1 MKKIK
6 LNIQLFAGDPVAD
19 PATEPHYLSINEDIT
34 IGKSERTLKDVSLD
48 ASTALKECMPKP
60 ILLWTN
66 PNPLKAFSAQDISLS
81 SSDWDVLEIF
91 WIDWVN
97 NNQMDSTRIIKG
109 RKGRIINVFKANAN
123 KTYACERIVTYK
135 NSQLINIANG
145 IVMIDNS
152 TFQSAGN
159 IINDWAVPQYII
171 GWKTGLFD

>member
-34 IGKSERTLKDVSLD
+34 IGKTERTLKDVSLD

-60 ILLWTN
+60 ILL
-66 PNPLKAFSAQDISLS
+66 LS
-81 SSDWDVLEIF
+81 SSNWDVLEIF